1 MSGGY
6 FEYKQY
12 QLNEIADELQEL
24 IDKIG
29 IKDEYGYCYEFSDG
43 TMAEFKKAL
52 EMLRTASIYVQ
63 RIDWLVS
70 GDDGEET
77 FHKRLKEELNNLT
90 KEVSDVSM

>member
-6 FEYKQY
+6 FDGKQY
-12 QLNEIADELQEL
+12 QLNRLADELQEL

-29 IKDEYGYCYEFSDG
+29 EKDEYGYCYEFTDE
-43 TMAEFKKAL
+43 TIAEFKKAL

-77 FHKRLKEELNNLT
+77 FHERLKEELNNL
-90 KEVSDVSM
+90 KK